1 MPRRLLRCCSLVV
14 LLSSGGGCEW
24 WSCSLGLMNFFHVD
38 AIELETEVRV
48 LHLTQENAADSGGAC
63 GYVPRYLAVA
73 LGLGLQHNEG
83 GECADPAELRC
94 IHMHDMTGLA

>member
-1 MPRRLLRCCSLVV
+1 MPRRLLRFCSLIV
-14 LLSSGGGCEW
+14 LLSSGEGCEW
-24 WSCSLGLMNFFHVD
+24 WSCSQGLMNFFHVA

-63 GYVPRYLAVA
+63 GYVPRGGIGVGVA
-73 LGLGLQHNEG
+73 AQRRG
-83 GECADPAELRC
+83 GGTDPAELRC